1 MNKKFLFSILTP
13 NIKIINIS
21 AANNICTQGNDSSV
35 SLSQLVHETENE
47 VSL

>member
-13 NIKIINIS
+13 NIKIVNIS
-21 AANNICTQGNDSSV
+21 AASNICTQDNDTSV